1 MGSVAITV
9 ISGYKRETY
18 REQRVERELKNC
30 TNPVLNTHE
39 SRAYIT
45 KYRTVTIEQ

>member
-1 MGSVAITV
+1 MSK
-9 ISGYKRETY
+9 ISSFGIEIRERTDT
-18 REQRVERELKNC
+18 NC
-30 TNPVLNTHE
+30 TNPDLNTRE